1 MELEVLLH
9 GINVVEDVIDNPWD
23 DALHG
28 WVVDYPLHGMGL
40 SGRRLSV
47 SKYGSI
53 VSTKNICEKI
63 NVKEIQHFYTS
74 SVSEHTFDDVF
85 CSSVIH
91 LILCNIWFKDFVEH
105 IQFSLQNKHLEIKI
119 SPPQFQLT
127 ESETHWS
134 SEPDGNLM
142 MNLDPVFSSVS
153 LRGRNLQ
160 TTLIESSVAASA
172 AAWAWLSLSSP
183 ILMMSV

>member
-1 MELEVLLH
+1 MELKVLLH
-9 GINVVEDVIDNPWD
+9 GVNVVEDVIDNPGD

-28 WVVDYPLHGMGL
+28 WVIDHPLHGMGL

-74 SVSEHTFDDVF
+74 SVSGRTFDDIF

-91 LILCNIWFKDFVEH
+91 STLCNIWFEDFVEH
-105 IQFSLQNKHLEIKI
+105 IQFSLQNTHLEIKYLHHN
-119 SPPQFQLT
+119 F
-127 ESETHWS
+127 
-134 SEPDGNLM
+134 NL
-142 MNLDPVFSSVS
+142 P
-153 LRGRNLQ
+153 RGKHTGR
-160 TTLIESSVAASA
+160 
-172 AAWAWLSLSSP
+172 LSQ
-183 ILMMSV
+183 MGT